1 MLNLPA
7 LLDGLPENITIL
19 FFAAFSR
26 FEYALMRCAFLTRDA
41 GRAEADWG
49 KLADV
54 LGDHFFLEV
63 EGAPEI
69 HTLINAQ
76 PRKLVVRGGMVTF
89 GPVLPVV
96 RNIHGLLA
104 SAKRVRNN
112 LFHGNKMFA
121 ANRQRDQQLMRE
133 VVWLLERI
141 MEDQPQL
148 RYAFDER
155 QVDR

>member
-19 FFAAFSR
+19 FFAAFAR
-26 FEYALMRCAFLTRDA
+26 FEYALMRCGFLTREM

-49 KLADV
+49 TLADT
-54 LGDHFFLEV
+54 LGDTFFLKV
-63 EGAPEI
+63 RDAPEI
-69 HTLINAQ
+69 QTLIHAQ
-76 PRKLVVRGGMVTF
+76 PRKLVVRAGAVAF
-89 GPVLPVV
+89 GPALPVV
-96 RNIHGLLA
+96 RNVYDLLA

-133 VVWLLERI
+133 VIWLLERI
-141 MEDQPQL
+141 MEDQPGL
-148 RYAFDER
+148 RYAFDEPQANR
-155 QVDR
+155 